1 MNGLIFSRTS
11 KHPHEHEPHENTETH
26 NDKSDFGILD
36 EEIED
41 DYWEDPEDD
50 PDVADIRW
58 FWNNGQ
64 PLNSVHFK
72 AYQISYIILLYFDKG
87 LL

>member
-1 MNGLIFSRTS
+1 MIFSRTS

-58 FWNNGQ
+58 F
-64 PLNSVHFK
+64 
-72 AYQISYIILLYFDKG
+72 
-87 LL
+87 